1 MELCGSGAVADTEDS
16 SIPKTQREAA
26 FNCAALHQWD
36 IHVDDPQCVV
46 AAEKVRPSAPS
57 SSFLLLTGTR
67 SGCARRWAR

>member
-46 AAEKVRPSAPS
+46 AAEKVRPLPPPHSC
-57 SSFLLLTGTR
+57 R
-67 SGCARRWAR
+67 